1 MDINFELY
9 KIFYFTAK
17 YKSFSEAAS
26 KLYISQSA
34 VSQAI
39 KNLEKQIGGQLFY
52 RKTRNIKL
60 TSEGEVL
67 FGHIEQAYNF
77 IKAGESKICEMK
89 NMNLGKVRIGVGDTI
104 CKYFLIPFLR
114 KFNKKYPNIKIQVV
128 NRTSSQ
134 IISALLNGIID
145 VGIATIPVNNSNID
159 VKHFKYVEDIF
170 IASYKYIELYDKNID
185 ISDLA
190 QYPLLM
196 LERNTST
203 RRFFDKF
210 LDENDISLIPEIEL
224 ESVELLVE
232 FAKIGLGISHV
243 LKESAAQAISNNEVF
258 EVKTLQPMPKR
269 ELGIITIKDVPLS
282 HSAKEFINMLC
293 LHEGLAPL
301 F

>member
-39 KNLEKQIGGQLFY
+39 KNLEKQLGEQLFY

-67 FGHIEQAYNF
+67 FSHVEQAYNF
-77 IKAGESKICEMK
+77 LKAGESKICEMK
-89 NMNLGKVRIGVGDTI
+89 NMNSGKVRLGVGDTI
-104 CKYFLIPFLR
+104 CKYFLIPFLHE
-114 KFNKKYPNIKIQVV
+114 FNRTYPNIKIQVV

-145 VGIATIPVNNSNID
+145 VGIATTPVNDNNID

-170 IASYKYIELYDKNID
+170 IASYKYKELYNKRVD
-185 ISDLA
+185 IATLA
-190 QYPLLM
+190 RYPLLM

-203 RRFFDKF
+203 RRFIDKF
-210 LDENDISLIPEIEL
+210 LKENNISLVPEIEL

-258 EVKTLQPMPKR
+258 EIKTRQPLPKR
-269 ELGIITIKDVPLS
+269 ELGIVTVKGVPLS
-282 HSAKEFINMLC
+282 RSAKEFINMLC
-293 LHEGLAPL
+293 LHEGLSPL